1 MGRSAKSRGNRAWIQ
16 GPGTGVMVAIFTNNP
31 PQEVQE
37 DTILLKRDL
46 QWVLF
51 SPFAPTGYR
60 TRSFAF
66 APSTALLGIWR
77 PTLLL
82 LDLQVSWDI

>member
-1 MGRSAKSRGNRAWIQ
+1 MWQQ
-16 GPGTGVMVAIFTNNP
+16 GLDTGKGIMVAIFTNNP
-31 PQEVQE
+31 PQVVQE
-37 DTILLKRDL
+37 ATILLKRDL

-51 SPFAPTGYR
+51 SPFAPTNYR
-60 TRSFAF
+60 TRSFTF
-66 APSTALLGIWR
+66 APNTALLDIWS